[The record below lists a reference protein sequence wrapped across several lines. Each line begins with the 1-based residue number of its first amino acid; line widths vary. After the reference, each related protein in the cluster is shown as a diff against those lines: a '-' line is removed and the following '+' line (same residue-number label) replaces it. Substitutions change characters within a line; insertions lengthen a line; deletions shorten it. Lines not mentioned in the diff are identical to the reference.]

1 MKIGLN
7 EALANRNKRNKV
19 SIFNEYLKETKLIL
33 GISSST
39 RENPDKIIMQGEL
52 QLILE
57 NAIDKLPHDQ
67 RVIFILKE
75 VEGLKHKEIGEILN
89 MSQENVKVKLHRAK
103 NSLKVILLKSS
114 SKSGLFEFGN
124 QKCDMIIEKVMDHIV

>member
-1 MKIGLN
+1 
-7 EALANRNKRNKV
+7 
-19 SIFNEYLKETKLIL
+19 
-33 GISSST
+33 
-39 RENPDKIIMQGEL
+39 
-52 QLILE
+52 
-57 NAIDKLPHDQ
+57 
-67 RVIFILKE
+67 
-75 VEGLKHKEIGEILN
+75 